1 MHNNWNFYLFRP
13 PTKTESQNRGKIFYD
28 FLPMHYW
35 KYAQMTFTT
44 FFNYR
49 FCSATNEKN
58 LEWTAGILIKKD
70 NFGEQVKV
78 NHSQG
83 VKVLSVQLLC
93 EYSYELKDLCMCVTN
108 FQRPCRQIAISQL
121 FCCVMEWKGFEI
133 RMQLITAMAWKG
145 RQKIFQSSQT
155 INSENFRMMVFSVFF
170 FFS

>member
-121 FCCVMEWKGFEI
+121 FCCVME
-133 RMQLITAMAWKG
+133 
-145 RQKIFQSSQT
+145 
-155 INSENFRMMVFSVFF
+155 
-170 FFS
+170 